1 LKTYRVC
8 REKKASLQKELTE
21 VNNKIEKKRVEI
33 EHLREELREIC
44 SKEEKLRRKRD
55 KLSMKYVGF
64 KKKNLQRGSE
74 YNQKLQQERN
84 RRGAS

>member
-64 KKKNLQRGSE
+64 KKKICKEALSII
-74 YNQKLQQERN
+74 RN
-84 RRGAS
+84 FNKKEKGTNSQ